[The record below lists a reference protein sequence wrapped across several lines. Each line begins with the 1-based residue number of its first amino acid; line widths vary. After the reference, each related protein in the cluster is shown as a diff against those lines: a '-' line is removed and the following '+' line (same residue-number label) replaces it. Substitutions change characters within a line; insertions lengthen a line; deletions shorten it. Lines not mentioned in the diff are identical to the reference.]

1 MSDEVKI
8 GARNSSKDKAELRAA
23 KQKSIEVSKH
33 LTNAGITDD
42 EDTESEQKAFI
53 EGSVKILDNGKIGG
67 YLVVFSDENSPDLTG
82 DFFTKSTYFGEFN
95 RVNILYEHGFDPVIQ
110 KKSLGI
116 GEIKID
122 DIGVW
127 VETQQKIGDEYD
139 KAIAELVAAGKLK
152 WSSGTA
158 SHLVERVPMGN
169 SNWIKSWPL
178 YEASL
183 TPRPAEPRAKAVV
196 IKSVSDFT
204 KEENT
209 TMNEQENGTKQTTDS
224 VQESAIE
231 NNIKQLNKKFETLMA
246 FLDTSQGQSLGYI
259 TPDGG
264 TKDTELKSFGDFAAA
279 VWRSDVKRLENVY
292 SIKLNE
298 GDGASGGYTVPP
310 QYIAQLTRATVEN
323 SIVRPRAD
331 VRQLSGREAYFP
343 MLDYSGDFSSGT
355 STALAGMSM
364 AWVDEAEEIEDT
376 DINFRQMHVITRK
389 MARTIPISNELMR
402 DSIMAIETTL
412 TSMFGEAIAYSEDYH
427 FLRGTG
433 VGQPLGVYNA
443 NCLIETGTAFSDP
456 VTVTQILTM
465 YKRLSEESKRRAV
478 WLVHP
483 MLQDNLFAINT
494 TSSGTQPLVQDISQP
509 AMYRLLGLPI
519 LFSEK
524 VPEMVN
530 QGGILLA
537 DFSQYLIADSGSIS
551 LAMSD
556 HKYFSSDQVA
566 IRVTKRVDG
575 QPKWNSTRAI
585 GKGTNST
592 VSPFVKSK

>member
-1 MSDEVKI
+1 MTDELKV
-8 GARNSSKDKAELRAA
+8 GARNSEKDKSELRAA
-23 KQKSIEVSKH
+23 KQKANEVSTH

-42 EDTESEQKAFI
+42 E
-53 EGSVKILDNGKIGG
+53 EGEEKTVKEGAVKILDNGKIGG
-67 YLVVFSDENSPDLTG
+67 YLVVFSDANSPDLTG

-95 RVNILYEHGFDPVIQ
+95 QVNILYEHGFDAVIQ

-122 DIGVW
+122 DVGVW
-127 VETQQKIGDEYD
+127 VETQLKISDEYD
-139 KAIAELVAAGKLK
+139 KAIADLVASGKLK
-152 WSSGTA
+152 WSSGTG
-158 SHLVERVPMGN
+158 SHLVERVPMNG

-183 TPRPAEPRAKAVV
+183 TPRPAEPRTQAVV
-196 IKSVSDFT
+196 IKSVSDS
-204 KEENT
+204 KQEENEL
-209 TMNEQENGTKQTTDS
+209 MSEHENKSEPKTETANDN
-224 VQESAIE
+224 ALE
-231 NNIKQLNKKFETLMA
+231 NNVKQLNEKFEKIMA
-246 FLDTSQGQSLGYI
+246 FLDTPQGQSLGYV

-264 TKDTELKSFGDFAAA
+264 TKDEELKSFGDFAAA
-279 VWRSDVKRLENVY
+279 VWRSDVKRLENIY

-310 QYIAQLTRATVEN
+310 QYISQLTRATVEN
-323 SIVRPRAD
+323 SIVRPKAD

-343 MLDYSGDFSSGT
+343 MLDYSGDFSSGS

-364 AWVDEAEEIEDT
+364 AWVDEAEEIDDT

-402 DSIMAIETTL
+402 DSVMAIETTL

-427 FLRGTG
+427 FLRGSG
-433 VGQPLGVYNA
+433 VGQPLGIYNS
-443 NCLIETGTAFSDP
+443 NCIIETDTAFSDP
-456 VTVTQILTM
+456 VTVAEILTM

-478 WLVHP
+478 WIVHP
-483 MLQDNLFAINT
+483 MLQDNVFAINST
-494 TSSGTQPLVQDISQP
+494 NSGTQPLVQDISQP

-524 VPEMVN
+524 VPELTD
-530 QGGILLA
+530 QGGVLLA

-585 GKGTNST
+585 GHGTNST